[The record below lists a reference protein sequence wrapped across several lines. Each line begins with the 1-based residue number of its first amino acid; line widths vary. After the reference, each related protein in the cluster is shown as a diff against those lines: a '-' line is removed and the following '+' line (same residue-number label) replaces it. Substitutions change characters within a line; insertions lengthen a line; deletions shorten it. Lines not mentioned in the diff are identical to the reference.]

1 MRAALST
8 ILVLLVIG
16 TAMLWSIGSMAT
28 RSTNTAVDQP
38 PAPSQRITLTARD
51 GTQLVGSFWPG
62 RSERSPGVV
71 LLHGNGASRA
81 QMFQTAQ
88 WLSERGYA
96 AFAIDLRGHG
106 ESAPASKSFGV
117 HEALDAEAAVSWLR
131 KHQHGARVGAIGFSL
146 GGAAM
151 LIGKDGPV
159 PVDALV
165 VEAMYP
171 DIRAAIGNR
180 FAAVMGRFGGK
191 MIEPLL
197 RYQSIVRYGVWPSEM
212 SPQTRITSI
221 NTPVFVIGGEHDI
234 YTPPAETRAIYHAAQ
249 RARQLWIV
257 ADRTHDTMPLVDDPE
272 WQQRVGA
279 FLEAHL
285 PVEG

>member
-1 MRAALST
+1 MRVALST
-8 ILVLLVIG
+8 VLVLLIIAAV
-16 TAMLWSIGSMAT
+16 MLWSIGSMAT
-28 RSTNTAVDQP
+28 RSTNSAVDQP

-96 AFAIDLRGHG
+96 AFAVDLRGHG

-131 KHQHGARVGAIGFSL
+131 KHQLGARVGAIGFSL

-159 PVDALV
+159 TVDALM

-180 FAAVMGRFGGK
+180 FEAVMGRFGGK

-197 RYQSIVRYGVWPSEM
+197 SYQSIVRYGVWPSDM
-212 SPQTRITSI
+212 SPQTRIASI
-221 NTPVFVIGGEHDI
+221 NAPVFVIGGERDV
-234 YTPPAETRAIYHAAQ
+234 YTPPAETRAIYQAAQ
-249 RARQLWIV
+249 GAKEIWIV
-257 ADRTHDTMPLVDDPE
+257 ADRTHDTMPLADDPE

-285 PVEG
+285 PN